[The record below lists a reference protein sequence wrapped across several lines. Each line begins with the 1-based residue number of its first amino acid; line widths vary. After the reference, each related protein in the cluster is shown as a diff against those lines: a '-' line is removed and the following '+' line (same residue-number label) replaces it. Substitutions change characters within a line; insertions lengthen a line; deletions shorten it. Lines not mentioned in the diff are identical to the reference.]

1 MTTMVTIGVFIQP
14 ITVVEMTGMKLIR
27 IRKRNADFSPYII
40 VVSRNFDARTDIADY
55 KNCQNKPSHNLIILL
70 KPVSKGKREHCQDR
84 QRTIQAALIALW
96 GISNA

>member
-40 VVSRNFDARTDIADY
+40 VVSRNFDSRTDIADY

-70 KPVSKGKREHCQDR
+70 KPVSKGKREPLPGSSAGHPGGLDGLVAR
-84 QRTIQAALIALW
+84 Q
-96 GISNA
+96 